1 MNPLWLEEQLKQ
13 ALMEDIGFGDR
24 TTLAV
29 VDAQHVSQAALIFK
43 EGGVVAGLP
52 VLEKVMQLVDPEVK
66 VQCFCHDGTEV
77 EQGAVVATLTGP
89 TRAILTGERVALNF
103 LQRLSG
109 IATVTR
115 QAVRLAEPYGVK
127 IVDTRKTTPGLRMLE
142 KYAVTQGGG
151 FNHRLRLDDAV
162 LIKENH
168 IRAAGGISQA
178 VQRVRE
184 KLGHT
189 VFIEVEVETLTQ
201 VKEAISLNVNAILL
215 DNMPP
220 HQLREAVALIPSGM
234 VSEASGNITLD
245 NLVEVA
251 QTGVQVI
258 SIGWLTH
265 SAKALDISLTLDGAI
280 KNNTLEGGNGYG
292 TIP

>member
-292 TIP
+292 TIL

>member
-201 VKEAISLNVNAILL
+201 VKEAVGLNVNAILL

-292 TIP
+292 TIL